1 MPGSNLSC
9 QLRKPIKLFLR
20 AAPKVHRLTLLRMAH
35 PSGLANDMM
44 FSYALWLS
52 LGDARM
58 GTDAAFGLRQS
69 DPATQRS
76 AIE

>member
-20 AAPKVHRLTLLRMAH
+20 AAPKVHRRTLLRMAH
-35 PSGLANDMM
+35 SSSLANDMM
-44 FSYALWLS
+44 FRYALCLS

-58 GTDAAFGLRQS
+58 GINAGFGLRPNR
-69 DPATQRS
+69 PAAQRS
-76 AIE
+76 AIN